1 MVAGSVRPALT
12 RVGFRRD
19 VRLFLAS
26 LVGFL
31 IILLAGALLL
41 LQRFEQET
49 ERAILSTWEHSASLA
64 ARELSALSTAEQA
77 DMQTRLMLMMGRYEL
92 AGAVITRARGGIVNV
107 GISPAA
113 EGVETIARPISFGT
127 LTAVFD
133 AGRLNHT
140 RTTFLVTASSTLIA
154 AALATILMLLY
165 LPRITEPVEQMLA
178 SAAEVR
184 DRAPHDDEQ
193 QYLIDTFRESI
204 TRLKAQEEE
213 LLLLHHAERTRADDL
228 ERVTEALTRSISSG
242 FVSVDP
248 AGRLIDVNAVARD
261 ILGTTRDEMR
271 GLTIDEA
278 FGDSEFSRTLLA
290 AVESQS
296 TINRRELAVTAG
308 EQPRVVGLTTVPL
321 LGVERQF
328 LGMLALFT
336 DLTPVRRLEGRVR
349 EMQNLADLGEI
360 SAGIAH
366 EFRNSLSA
374 ILGYLRLSK
383 NHASPE
389 ALKPVENAEREAY
402 ALSKAVDAL
411 LIFAKPMAFE
421 KDVVDLYEVSGD
433 IVQRVSSQFPE
444 VTIECR
450 GEPAIVKGDAHLLGR
465 VLENLLRNAVD
476 SVKQQGSGAIRVVVS
491 GEPEPGVAIEDDG
504 IGLDPASV
512 QRLFLPFQSD
522 SPGGYGLGLP
532 LVKKIVLLHDG
543 TVDLTGE
550 PGKGARATIR
560 FPRVTP
566 GTKSNNFDALRP
578 NERASI

>member
-49 ERAILSTWEHSASLA
+49 ERAILSNWEHSASLA
-64 ARELSALSTAEQA
+64 ARELSALSPAEQV
-77 DMQTRLMLMMGRYEL
+77 DLETRLMLMMGRYDL
-92 AGAVITRARGGIVNV
+92 AGATITRGKGGNVNA
-107 GISPAA
+107 GMTPAA

-127 LTAVFD
+127 FTAVFD
-133 AGRLNHT
+133 AGRLNQT
-140 RTTFLVTASSTLIA
+140 KKTFLITASSTLLA
-154 AALATILMLLY
+154 AAMATILLLLY
-165 LPRITEPVEQMLA
+165 LPRITGPVEQMLA
-178 SAAEVR
+178 SAAELR
-184 DRAPHDDEQ
+184 DRSPHDDEQ

-213 LLLLHHAERTRADDL
+213 LLGLHQAERMRADDL

-248 AGRLIDVNAVARD
+248 NGRLIDVNAVAREV
-261 ILGTTRDEMR
+261 LGLIEGDVR
-271 GLTIDEA
+271 GLTVTEA
-278 FGDSEFSRTLLA
+278 FGDNEFSRTLLT

-296 TINRRELAVTAG
+296 TINRRELGVSVDG
-308 EQPRVVGLTTVPL
+308 QQRVVGLTTVPL
-321 LGVERQF
+321 LGIERQF

-383 NHASPE
+383 NHASPA

-421 KDVVDLYEVSGD
+421 TDAVDLYEISSD
-433 IVQRVSSQFPE
+433 IVQRVSPQFPD
-444 VTIECR
+444 VAIECG
-450 GEPAIVKGDAHLLGR
+450 GESAIVNGDAHLLGR
-465 VLENLLRNAVD
+465 VIENLLRNAVD
-476 SVKQQGSGAIRVVVS
+476 SVKQKGSGAIRVIVRA
-491 GEPEPGVAIEDDG
+491 EPEPEVRIEDEG
-504 IGLDPASV
+504 IGVDPANV
-512 QRLFLPFQSD
+512 PRLFLPFQSD

-543 TVDLTGE
+543 TVELAGE

-560 FPRVTP
+560 FPHVAEASPT
-566 GTKSNNFDALRP
+566 GTKSNNFS
-578 NERASI
+578 AS

>member
-1 MVAGSVRPALT
+1 MVAGSARPALT

-31 IILLAGALLL
+31 IIMLAGVLLL

-49 ERAILSTWEHSASLA
+49 ERAILANWEHSASLA
-64 ARELSALSTAEQA
+64 ARELSALSPAEQT
-77 DMQTRLMLMMGRYEL
+77 DMETRLMLMMGRYEL
-92 AGAVITRARGGIVNV
+92 AGAVITQSKGGNV
-107 GISPAA
+107 SVGLAPAE

-140 RTTFLVTASSTLIA
+140 KTTFLITASSTLLA

-184 DRAPHDDEQ
+184 DRSPHDDEQ

-204 TRLKAQEEE
+204 TRLKAQEDE
-213 LLLLHHAERTRADDL
+213 LLRLHQAERVRADDL

-248 AGRLIDVNAVARD
+248 NGRLIDVNAVARD
-261 ILGTTRDEMR
+261 VLGMLADDVR
-271 GLTIDEA
+271 GLTIVEA

-290 AVESQS
+290 AVESQT
-296 TINRRELAVTAG
+296 TINRRELRVSIEG
-308 EQPRVVGLTTVPL
+308 QPRVVGLTTVPL
-321 LGVERQF
+321 LGIDRQF

-389 ALKPVENAEREAY
+389 ALKPVQNAEREAY

-421 KDVVDLYEVSGD
+421 TDVVDLHEISSD
-433 IVQRVSSQFPE
+433 IVQRVSPQFPD
-444 VTIECR
+444 VAIECS
-450 GEPAIVKGDAHLLGR
+450 GESAIVEGDANLLGR
-465 VLENLLRNAVD
+465 VIENLLRNAID
-476 SVKQQGSGAIRVVVS
+476 SVKQKGSGTVRVIVT
-491 GEPEPGVAIEDDG
+491 GEPEPEVRIEDEG
-504 IGLDPASV
+504 IGLDPANV
-512 QRLFLPFQSD
+512 PRFFLPFQSD

-543 TVDLTGE
+543 TVELAGE
-550 PGKGARATIR
+550 PGTGARATIR
-560 FPRVTP
+560 FPAVVQATP
-566 GTKSNNFDALRP
+566 AGTKSNDFS
-578 NERASI
+578 AS